1 MTEMP
6 LVVSFEDK
14 AETHMNSKIKIIED
28 LSLNAW
34 PSHQMQIYD
43 GWILRFSYFYTHRT
57 NCVEQIGPSAIPLM
71 DKIAYCEE
79 IYARWGTPTIFKIN
93 PLMDSSFDQKLM
105 ERGYHI
111 AHTTEVMTMNLE
123 KYVVQKPSRPVFL
136 SREISPDWLNGLF
149 SLKGTENEIHKK
161 IVPSMYRAIPKDTI
175 FASIYDG
182 GKIIGTGLG
191 ILDRDHVGIYAI
203 HVAEEYRRQH
213 LGASICRSILN
224 SAIDEG
230 ATEAYLQVVEGNVGA
245 RKLYERLG
253 FAYFYTY
260 WFRQESCQ
268 PFSQDKYPDTI
279 SRG

>member
-1 MTEMP
+1 
-6 LVVSFEDK
+6 
-14 AETHMNSKIKIIED
+14 MNSKIKIIED

-57 NCVEQIGPSAIPLM
+57 NCVEQIGPSSIPLR

-79 IYARWGTPTIFKIN
+79 VYAKWGTPTIFKIN

-105 ERGYHI
+105 ERGYHT
-111 AHTTEVMTMNLE
+111 AHTTEVMTLDLE
-123 KYVVQKPSRPVFL
+123 KYKIQKPPRPVFL

-149 SLKGTENEIHKK
+149 SLKGTVNEIHRK

-182 GKIIGTGLG
+182 GRIIGTGLG
-191 ILDRDHVGIYAI
+191 ILDRDYVGIYAI

-213 LGASICRSILN
+213 LVESICRSILN

-230 ATEAYLQVVEGNVGA
+230 ATEGYLQVVEGNVGA
-245 RKLYERLG
+245 RRLYEGLG
-253 FAYFYTY
+253 FEGFYTY
-260 WFRQESCQ
+260 WFRQE
-268 PFSQDKYPDTI
+268 F
-279 SRG
+279 